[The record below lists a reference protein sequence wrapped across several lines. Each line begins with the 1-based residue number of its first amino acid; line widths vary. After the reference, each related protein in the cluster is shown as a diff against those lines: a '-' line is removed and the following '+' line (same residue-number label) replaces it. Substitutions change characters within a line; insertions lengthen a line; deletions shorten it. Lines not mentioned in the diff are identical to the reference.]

1 MYAKKMARGAG
12 ETATQTR
19 MLRQGRSSTAGR
31 GGKRVGGSD
40 TRAPDAGLL
49 EDHDVPKLFAIL
61 QAKRADKFE
70 AANRL
75 KQTLDSMASDPSL
88 FEQKDLMMVATLYR
102 QRAAEVDKID
112 NNLTAFQHLY
122 DTHLRDLQARVDKRA
137 AALLDIDAEWHTLS
151 GEPTLRE
158 YFAQQQVELHT
169 LIKQA
174 KQLLVTS
181 IVENLGP
188 AVYSTEANHL

>member
-1 MYAKKMARGAG
+1 
-12 ETATQTR
+12 
-19 MLRQGRSSTAGR
+19 MLRQGHSSTSGR
-31 GGKRVGGSD
+31 GGGPRRAHAHGGGG
-40 TRAPDAGLL
+40 TAAL

-61 QAKRADKFE
+61 QAKRAEKFE
-70 AANRL
+70 AANNL
-75 KQTLDSMASDPSL
+75 KQTHDSMAADPSL
-88 FEQKDLMMVATLYR
+88 FEAKDLGMVATLYH
-102 QRAAEVDKID
+102 QRATEVDKID
-112 NNLTAFQHLY
+112 NNLSAFQHLY
-122 DTHLRDLQARVDKRA
+122 DTHLKDLQARVDKRA

-151 GEPTLRE
+151 EEPALRE

-188 AVYSTEANHL
+188 AVYSDAPAPTPP